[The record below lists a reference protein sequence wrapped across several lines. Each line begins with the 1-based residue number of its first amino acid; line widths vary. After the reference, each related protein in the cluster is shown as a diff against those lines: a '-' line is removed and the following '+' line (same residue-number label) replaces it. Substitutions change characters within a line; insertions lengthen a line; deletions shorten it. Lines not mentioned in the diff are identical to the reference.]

1 MKILNTKFVL
11 ASLSAA
17 FCMSSQ
23 TVIAKNDMQNPLLNQ
38 HREAVSFSWKVQDN
52 YVPSPS
58 NVLSSTEESVEYWK
72 TVSGAELFEGM
83 KIKTSAAG
91 ALVRINGDFVI
102 RNTNSSKTTALYAV
116 HVFDKHS
123 TQRLSVTRNHADYTT
138 GDILSLEGDFTK
150 ASLPLNIEAEFGGLY
165 EAFIDAKANGI
176 QRRVKTAFALSKPT
190 AKLMPVY
197 SGTLNRGLAVNL
209 QIKDAG
215 RYEIRGVLYGTNR
228 SGQLEPLLNSSTAQW
243 LEKGRSALRLNFD
256 KNIIDASGLKAPFEL
271 KHLQLMDQSRM
282 GNLAISKRSVS
293 IFSDYQRPFIRLRD
307 EDLEELRRHSPD
319 RRDTFNPVTRNHQP
333 RISTTQPA
341 LIPNSVNYAPKD
353 ELKRQTRERRLH
365 RR

>member
-1 MKILNTKFVL
+1 MNLEIQAPNGQKYSQGKAMALKVSSKAMRDAGSPFPNGTSGFQLK
-11 ASLSAA
+11 ASLG
-17 FCMSSQ
+17 
-23 TVIAKNDMQNPLLNQ
+23 
-38 HREAVSFSWKVQDN
+38 H
-52 YVPSPS
+52 
-58 NVLSSTEESVEYWK
+58 
-72 TVSGAELFEGM
+72 
-83 KIKTSAAG
+83 
-91 ALVRINGDFVI
+91 GDFVI

-138 GDILSLEGDFTK
+138 GDILSLEGDFTDSQSGKYRKMSMDTVTGFVRTPHGKTIPLSIQQSVAGQFK

-165 EAFIDAKANGI
+165 EAFIDANANGI

-341 LIPNSVNYAPKD
+341 LIPNSINYAPKE
-353 ELKRQTRERRLH
+353 ELKRHTRERRLQL
-365 RR
+365 R